1 MTLTQK
7 LMKIVEIV
15 NSDGGV
21 AFLKIRFMLE
31 DVQREVE
38 AGNPTAIQFAKE
50 LDHVLRLCEVA
61 AKTPLK
67 SDA

>member
-7 LMKIVEIV
+7 LMKLVEIV

-31 DVQREVE
+31 DVQREIE
-38 AGNPTAIQFAKE
+38 KGNPQAAQFATE
-50 LDHVLRLCEVA
+50 LEHVLRFCEMA
-61 AKTPLK
+61 AKTPMK
-67 SDA
+67 SDT

>member
-21 AFLKIRFMLE
+21 AFLKIRLMLE
-31 DVQREVE
+31 DVQSEIDK
-38 AGNPTAIQFAKE
+38 GNPNAIQFEQE
-50 LDHVLRLCEVA
+50 LDHILGFCDRVS
-61 AKTPLK
+61 KMPFSSGT
-67 SDA
+67 

>member
-7 LMKIVEIV
+7 LMKLVEIV

-31 DVQREVE
+31 DVQREIE
-38 AGNPTAIQFAKE
+38 KGNHQAAQFATE
-50 LDHVLRLCEVA
+50 LEHVLRFCEMA
-61 AKTPLK
+61 AKTPTK
-67 SDA
+67 SDI